1 MIELTGFT
9 NANGP
14 LTKRISLATD
24 GALKSDGSAC
34 LMTHGD
40 AQRVHVTDVGALANV
55 IEQVRSNQ
63 ALALGALRQDLPA
76 KVEIVTKRQ
85 LAANGHAI
93 ARTASN
99 ICYRRN
105 APALA
110 LVDYDRKGM
119 PPSIADAMRGRGG
132 LWPTL
137 VSVVPALRGV
147 AHVIRWSTS
156 AGLFRVDTGEEL
168 PGSGG
173 LHVYIA
179 VQDGS
184 DVERFLKTLHAHCW
198 LAGYGWFIVG
208 AGGQLLERSI
218 VDRMVYAPERLVFE
232 GPPILEPPV
241 QQDQE
246 SRRPVPTDGALMD
259 TQRACPDL
267 DVAERSRLRELKLK
281 SAHTLKG
288 ESARVRREFEER
300 QAQALATRT
309 GMSLGSAQ
317 QQVARQVEGIL
328 LPDVPLPFDDE
339 DFQSCTVA
347 DVLADPARFE
357 GATLAD
363 PLEGVDYGRCMARI
377 MRRDDGTLW
386 IHSFAHGRT
395 IYNLKHNAASVR
407 VAIERANEKDAA
419 KIFLEM
425 IPHTHFDIGEQERLR
440 KYVAERAEMGLRE
453 IDRLLKIAALQH
465 AAKRK
470 QEERERRARARTD
483 PRPQIARPDKDAEW
497 LPQMDALNSV
507 ISKSTAPHPASR
519 DIDDV
524 AARPRKIAVPQTH
537 AFISSE
543 PEEKSE

>member
-1 MIELTGFT
+1 MFELTGFT

-14 LTKRISLATD
+14 LTKRISLAPD
-24 GALKSDGSAC
+24 GTVKSNGDAC
-34 LMTHGD
+34 LMTRGE
-40 AQRVHVTDVGALANV
+40 AQRVHVADVGALARV
-55 IEQVRSNQ
+55 IEQMCSNQ
-63 ALALGALRQDLPA
+63 ALALGALRQDLPN
-76 KVEIVTKRQ
+76 KVEIVTKKQ
-85 LAANGHAI
+85 LAVNGSAI
-93 ARTASN
+93 ARTGGNIFYRKDAS
-99 ICYRRN
+99 
-105 APALA
+105 ALA
-110 LVDYDRKGM
+110 LIDHDRKGM
-119 PPSIADAMRGRGG
+119 PLTIADAVRGRGG

-137 VSVVPALRGV
+137 ISVVPALQQV
-147 AHVIRWSTS
+147 AHLTRWSTS
-156 AGLFRVDTGEEL
+156 AGLFRSDTGERL

-173 LHVYIA
+173 LHVYIT

-184 DVERFLKTLHAHCW
+184 DVERFLKTLHARCW
-198 LAGYGWFIVG
+198 LAGYGWFMVG
-208 AGGQLLERSI
+208 VGGQLLERSI
-218 VDRMVYAPERLVFE
+218 VDRMVYAPERPVFE
-232 GPPILEPPV
+232 GAPILEPPL

-246 SRRPVPTDGALMD
+246 RRRPVPTDGELMD
-259 TQRACPDL
+259 TRGACPDL
-267 DVAERSRLRELKLK
+267 DVAERSQLRELKLK

-288 ESARVRREFEER
+288 ESAKVRREFEER

-309 GMSLGSAQ
+309 GMSLRSAQ
-317 QQVARQVEGIL
+317 QQAARQVEGIL

-339 DFQSCTVA
+339 EFKDCTVG
-347 DVLADPARFE
+347 DVLADPERFE
-357 GATLAD
+357 GTTLAD

-386 IHSFAHGRT
+386 IHSFAHGRI

-407 VAIERANEKDAA
+407 AAIDRATEKDAA

-440 KYVAERAEMGLRE
+440 KYVAERAEMGVRE
-453 IDRLLKIAALQH
+453 IDRLLKIAALER
-465 AAKRK
+465 ADKRK
-470 QEERERRARARTD
+470 QEARERRARARTD
-483 PRPQIARPDKDAEW
+483 PRPQIPRPDKDAEW

-524 AARPRKIAVPQTH
+524 AARTREISVPKTH